1 MINPNASKW
10 MKNTKNGKH
19 WAMTGYE
26 VFVCAASVFSGCFLL
41 FSLPFL
47 LFFSFTLVAASS
59 PIPSLFPSFSF
70 SGCSLL
76 FSLPFP
82 LFFTL
87 VAAPSSPLFSFQ
99 WLLPPFPLQLL
110 LPPFSSDDYDYE
122 VVRRVPLVAASS
134 LFIFP
139 PFPSEQSFHRRN
151 TKKGKGSCCLLTWA
165 LKNGWFY
172 DFC

>member
-10 MKNTKNGKH
+10 MKNSKNRKH

-82 LFFTL
+82 LFFPL
-87 VAAPSSPLFSFQ
+87 VAAPSFFPSLSPLFYFSGCSLFPSFF
-99 WLLPPFPLQLL
+99 L
-110 LPPFSSDDYDYE
+110 
-122 VVRRVPLVAASS
+122 LVAASS
-134 LFIFP
+134 LF
-139 PFPSEQSFHRRN
+139 PF
-151 TKKGKGSCCLLTWA
+151 SCCFLPFLRMIMIMRWCGEC
-165 LKNGWFY
+165 L
-172 DFC
+172 

>member
-1 MINPNASKW
+1 MVVHHWSDDGMVMYHRRSLERILEKSSSEKWQDMINPNASKW

-82 LFFTL
+82 LFFPLVAAPSFFSPPFPLFFTL
-87 VAAPSSPLFSFQ
+87 VAAPSSPLFSF
-99 WLLPPFPLQLL
+99 
-110 LPPFSSDDYDYE
+110 
-122 VVRRVPLVAASS
+122 
-134 LFIFP
+134 
-139 PFPSEQSFHRRN
+139 
-151 TKKGKGSCCLLTWA
+151 
-165 LKNGWFY
+165 
-172 DFC
+172 